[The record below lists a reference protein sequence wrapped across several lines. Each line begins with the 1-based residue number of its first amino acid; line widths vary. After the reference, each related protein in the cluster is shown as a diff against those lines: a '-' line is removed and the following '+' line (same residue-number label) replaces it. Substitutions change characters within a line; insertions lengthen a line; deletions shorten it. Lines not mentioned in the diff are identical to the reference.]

1 MKEFNEYIG
10 LDGHKETIAV
20 SVAEA
25 QGGEVRYFGEIGNT
39 PEAIDKLVKQVR
51 KGKIGYRII
60 PLLFL

>member
-25 QGGEVRYFGEIGNT
+25 QCGEVRYFGEISNT
-39 PEAIDKLVKQVR
+39 SEAIDNLVKWR
-51 KGKIGYRII
+51 CHSI
-60 PLLFL
+60 FLPRGWDC